1 MMEVVKFKM
10 GKPEKY
16 DFSGWATRCNVKC
29 SDGRTILKHAF
40 KDDDGK
46 VVPLVWNH
54 NHVEADNV
62 LGHACLEAREE
73 GIYAYCSFNDT
84 DQGKNAKELV
94 QHGDITALS
103 IFANKL
109 QQNNNRE
116 VMHGI
121 IREVSLVLAGA
132 NPGAS
137 IDYVVAHADDSES
150 EEATIY
156 NDENALEMFH
166 AETQENNPAPENKED
181 LENKED
187 NQDQQSTPEN
197 DQQLDKNPVEENKPE
212 SDPNQE
218 NLEHKDDPAKEEK
231 KEKNIKDIL
240 DSMTEEQREVLY
252 FLVGM
257 AHEEAKNGGKEEMK
271 HNAFDEIKNDKGE
284 VLTHSEFVEIMAEA
298 KKNGSLRDTF
308 LAHGITDV
316 GNLFPEDK
324 AVNNGPFTVSRNMEW
339 VAKVMN
345 AVHHTPFARVKS
357 FYFNI
362 TGEQAR
368 AKGYVKG
375 NQKVEEVV
383 AALKR
388 STPPQTVYKLQKID
402 RDDVIDITD
411 FDVIAYLKSE
421 MRVML
426 DEELARAFLIGD
438 GRSVDSNDKIN
449 PLNIRPVWQ
458 DSETYTV
465 KRVLERGEGNFA
477 KDFIKDIIRS
487 RKLYKGS
494 GNPTLFTTEDM
505 LTEMLLIEDGQGRVI
520 YDTVERLKTA
530 LRVSDIVT
538 VEVMEGA
545 YRRDSSYQYN
555 LLGLLVNMRDYN
567 VGADKG
573 GNVSMFDD
581 FDINYNKYEYLI
593 ETRCSGALVKPYSAI
608 SFEEKTSF

>member
-1 MMEVVKFKM
+1 M
-10 GKPEKY
+10 GKPEKF
-16 DFSGWATRCNVKC
+16 DFSGWATKYNVKC

-40 KDDDGK
+40 KDDDTK
-46 VVPLVWNH
+46 IIPLVWNH

-62 LGHACLEAREE
+62 LGHAYLEERDE
-73 GIYAYCSFNDT
+73 GIYAYCSLNDT

-94 QHGDITALS
+94 QHGDITSLS

-109 QQNNNRE
+109 KQNGNKE

-156 NDENALEMFH
+156 NDENTLEMFH
-166 AETQENNPAPENKED
+166 AE
-181 LENKED
+181 
-187 NQDQQSTPEN
+187 
-197 DQQLDKNPVEENKPE
+197 
-212 SDPNQE
+212 
-218 NLEHKDDPAKEEK
+218 KEEK
-231 KEKNIKDIL
+231 KGEPEMENNPNPNETLEHKEDKPAPAKEKTVQEII
-240 DSMTEEQREVLY
+240 DSMSDEQKDVLY
-252 FLVGM
+252 LLVG
-257 AHEEAKNGGKEEMK
+257 AAVEEAKNGGKEEMK

-284 VLTHSEFVEIMAEA
+284 VLTHSEFIEIMTEA
-298 KKNGSLRDTF
+298 KKSGSVKDAF
-308 LAHGITDV
+308 LAHGITNI
-316 GNLFPEDK
+316 GNLFPEDR
-324 AVNNGPFTVSRNMEW
+324 AAGAPETVSRNMEW
-339 VAKVMN
+339 VAQVMG
-345 AVHHTPFARVKS
+345 AVSHSPFSRVKS
-357 FYFNI
+357 MYFDI

-368 AKGYVKG
+368 AKGYIKG
-375 NQKVEEVV
+375 HQKAEEVIT
-383 AALKR
+383 ALKR
-388 STPPQTVYKLQKID
+388 RIDPQTVYKLQKID

-421 MRVML
+421 MRTML

-438 GRSVDSNDKIN
+438 GRAVDDEYKIS
-449 PLNIRPVWQ
+449 PDHIKPVWQ
-458 DSETYTV
+458 DSEVYTI
-465 KRVLERGEGNFA
+465 KRVLTRSADTNFA
-477 KDFIKDIIRS
+477 KDFIKDVIRA

-494 GNPTLFTTEDM
+494 GNPVLYTTEDM
-505 LTEMLLIEDGQGRVI
+505 LTEMLLIEDLNQRVI
-520 YDTVERLKTA
+520 YDTVEKLKTA

-538 VEVMEGA
+538 VEAMEGA
-545 YRRDSSYQYN
+545 YRRDANFQYN
-555 LLGLLVNMRDYN
+555 LLGLLVNMRDYK

-573 GNVSMFDD
+573 GNVNMFDD

>member
-1 MMEVVKFKM
+1 MV
-10 GKPEKY
+10 KPEKY
-16 DFSGWATRCNVKC
+16 DFSGWATKSNVKC

-46 VVPLVWNH
+46 TVPLVWNH

-62 LGHACLEAREE
+62 LGHACLESKEE

-84 DQGKNAKELV
+84 EQGKNAKELV
-94 QHGDITALS
+94 QHGDITSLS

-109 QQNNNRE
+109 QQNNNKE

-137 IDYVVAHADDSES
+137 IDYVVSHADESES

-156 NDENALEMFH
+156 NDENVLELFH
-166 AETQENNPAPENKED
+166 AEQDNQKDLNSENEDLKKNNPHEKMEHKNDGDPNKKED
-181 LENKED
+181 
-187 NQDQQSTPEN
+187 
-197 DQQLDKNPVEENKPE
+197 
-212 SDPNQE
+212 
-218 NLEHKDDPAKEEK
+218 
-231 KEKNIKDIL
+231 KEKTIQDII
-240 DSMTEEQREVLY
+240 DTMNEEQLNVLY
-252 FLVGM
+252 LLVGA
-257 AHEEAKNGGKEEMK
+257 AHEEAKANGGKEEMK
-271 HNAFDEIKNDKGE
+271 HNAFDGIKNDKGE
-284 VLTHSEFVEIMAEA
+284 VLTHSEFIEIMNEA
-298 KKNGSLRDTF
+298 KKNGSVRDAF

-324 AVNNGPFTVSRNMEW
+324 AVSNVPITISRNMEW
-339 VAKVMN
+339 VAKVM
-345 AVHHTPFARVKS
+345 ASVHHSPFSRVKGTLVD
-357 FYFNI
+357 I
-362 TGEQAR
+362 TGEEAR

-375 NQKVEEVV
+375 KQKTEEVV

-388 STPPQTVYKLQKID
+388 STTPQTVYKLQKID
-402 RDDVIDITD
+402 RDDVLDITD
-411 FDVIAYLKSE
+411 FDVISYLKSE

-449 PLNIRPVWQ
+449 PLNIRPVWG

-465 KRVLERGEGNFA
+465 KRVLTRAEGSTDEAFA
-477 KDFIKDIIRS
+477 KEFIKDVIKS

-505 LTEMLLIEDGQGRVI
+505 LTSMLLIEDKNERVI
-520 YDTVERLKTA
+520 YDTIDKLKTA

-538 VEVMEGA
+538 VEVMEGVN
-545 YRRDSSYQYN
+545 RKDENSQYN

-573 GNVSMFDD
+573 GNVNMFDD

-593 ETRCSGALVKPYSAI
+593 ETRCSGALVKPFSAI

>member
-1 MMEVVKFKM
+1 MA
-10 GKPEKY
+10 KPEKY
-16 DFSGWATRCNVKC
+16 DFSGWATKYNVKC

-40 KDDDGK
+40 KEDDSK
-46 VVPLVWNH
+46 VIPLVWNH

-62 LGHACLEAREE
+62 LGHAYLEERDE
-73 GIYAYCSFNDT
+73 GIYAYCSLNDT
-84 DQGKNAKELV
+84 EQGRNAKELV
-94 QHGDITALS
+94 QHGDITSLS

-109 QQNNNRE
+109 KQNVNKE
-116 VMHGI
+116 VMHGV

-150 EEATIY
+150 EDATIY

-166 AETQENNPAPENKED
+166 AEEKPDDTGTKKEGD
-181 LENKED
+181 
-187 NQDQQSTPEN
+187 ST
-197 DQQLDKNPVEENKPE
+197 K
-212 SDPNQE
+212 
-218 NLEHKDDPAKEEK
+218 KDK
-231 KEKNIKDIL
+231 KEKTVQDVL
-240 DSMTEEQREVLY
+240 DTMTEEQLNVLY
-252 FLVGM
+252 LLVG
-257 AHEEAKNGGKEEMK
+257 AANEEAKNGGKEEMK

-284 VLTHSEFVEIMAEA
+284 VLTHSEFVEIITEA
-298 KKNGSLRDTF
+298 RQKGSVKDAF
-308 LAHGITDV
+308 LAHGITDI

-324 AVNNGPFTVSRNMEW
+324 AVGGPETVSRNMEW
-339 VAKVMN
+339 VAKIMG
-345 AVHHTPFARVKS
+345 AVHHTPFARVKGS
-357 FYFNI
+357 LINI

-383 AALKR
+383 TALKR
-388 STPPQTVYKLQKID
+388 STSPQTVYKLQKID
-402 RDDVIDITD
+402 RDDIIDITD

-438 GRSVDSNDKIN
+438 GRSAESNDKIN
-449 PLNIRPVWQ
+449 PINIRPVWG

-465 KRVLERGEGNFA
+465 KRVLERAQGASDEAFA
-477 KDFIKDIIRS
+477 KAFIKDVIKS

-505 LTEMLLIEDGQGRVI
+505 LTNMLLIEDKNERVV
-520 YDTVERLKTA
+520 YDTIEKLKTA

-538 VEVMEGA
+538 VEPMEGA
-545 YRRDSSYQYN
+545 NRKDETYQYN
-555 LLGLLVNMRDYN
+555 LLGVLVNMRDYN

-573 GNVSMFDD
+573 GNVNMFDD
-581 FDINYNKYEYLI
+581 FDINFNKYEYLI
-593 ETRCSGALVKPYSAI
+593 ETRCSGALVKPFSAI
-608 SFEEKTSF
+608 TFEEKTTIGA

>member
-1 MMEVVKFKM
+1 MEVVKFKM
-10 GKPEKY
+10 AKPEKY
-16 DFSGWATRCNVKC
+16 DFSGWATKYNVKC

-40 KDDDGK
+40 KEDDTK
-46 VVPLVWNH
+46 VIPLVWNH

-62 LGHACLEAREE
+62 LGHAYLEERDE
-73 GIYAYCSFNDT
+73 GIYAYCSLNDT
-84 DQGKNAKELV
+84 EQGRNAKELV
-94 QHGDITALS
+94 QHGDITSLS

-109 QQNNNRE
+109 KQNGNKE
-116 VMHGI
+116 VMHGV

-137 IDYVVAHADDSES
+137 IDYVVSHADDSES
-150 EEATIY
+150 EDATIY

-166 AETQENNPAPENKED
+166 AEEKPDDTGAK
-181 LENKED
+181 KED
-187 NQDQQSTPEN
+187 N
-197 DQQLDKNPVEENKPE
+197 
-212 SDPNQE
+212 
-218 NLEHKDDPAKEEK
+218 PAKKEEK
-231 KEKNIKDIL
+231 DKTVQDIL
-240 DSMTEEQREVLY
+240 DTMNEEQLNVLY
-252 FLVGM
+252 LLVGA

-284 VLTHSEFVEIMAEA
+284 VLTHSEFVEIITEA
-298 KKNGSLRDTF
+298 RQKGSVKDAF
-308 LAHGITDV
+308 LAHGITDI

-324 AVNNGPFTVSRNMEW
+324 AVSRDMEW
-339 VAKVMN
+339 VAKIMG

-357 FYFNI
+357 SLINI

-375 NQKVEEVV
+375 NQKVEEVIT
-383 AALKR
+383 ALKR
-388 STPPQTVYKLQKID
+388 STSPQTVYKLQKID
-402 RDDVIDITD
+402 RDDIIDITD

-438 GRSVDSNDKIN
+438 GRSAEANDKIN
-449 PLNIRPVWQ
+449 PINIRPVWG

-465 KRVLERGEGNFA
+465 KRVLERASGASDEAFA
-477 KDFIKDIIRS
+477 KAFIKDVIKS

-505 LTEMLLIEDGQGRVI
+505 LTNMLLIEDKNERVV
-520 YDTVERLKTA
+520 YDTIEKLKTA

-538 VEVMEGA
+538 VEPMEGA
-545 YRRDSSYQYN
+545 NRKDASNQYN
-555 LLGLLVNMRDYN
+555 LLGVLVNMRDYN

-573 GNVSMFDD
+573 GNVNMFDD
-581 FDINYNKYEYLI
+581 FDINFNKYEYLI
-593 ETRCSGALVKPYSAI
+593 ETRCSGALVKPFSAI
-608 SFEEKTSF
+608 TFEEKTTIGG

>member
-1 MMEVVKFKM
+1 M
-10 GKPEKY
+10 GKPKKY
-16 DFSGWATRCNVKC
+16 DFSGWATKCNVKC

-46 VVPLVWNH
+46 TVPLVWNH
-54 NHVEADNV
+54 NHVEAENV
-62 LGHACLEAREE
+62 LGHACLESREE

-84 DQGKNAKELV
+84 EQGKNAKELV
-94 QHGDITALS
+94 QHGDITSLS

-109 QQNNNRE
+109 QQNNNKE

-166 AETQENNPAPENKED
+166 ADPENPNPEEHKDPD
-181 LENKED
+181 LEHKDPD
-187 NQDQQSTPEN
+187 NPNPEEHKDPEN
-197 DQQLDKNPVEENKPE
+197 PNPE
-212 SDPNQE
+212 E
-218 NLEHKDDPAKEEK
+218 NLEHKDDPAKKEK
-231 KEKNIKDIL
+231 KDKTVQDVL
-240 DSMTEEQREVLY
+240 DTMNEEQLNVLY
-252 FLVGM
+252 LLVGA

-271 HNAFDEIKNDKGE
+271 HNAFDGIKNDKGE
-284 VLTHSEFVEIMAEA
+284 VLTHSEFIEIMNEA
-298 KKNGSLRDTF
+298 KKNGSVRDAF

-324 AVNNGPFTVSRNMEW
+324 AVSNAPVTISRNMEW
-339 VAKVMN
+339 VAKVM
-345 AVHHTPFARVKS
+345 ASVHHSPFSRVKGTLVD
-357 FYFNI
+357 I
-362 TGEQAR
+362 TGEEAR

-375 NQKVEEVV
+375 KQKTEEVV

-388 STPPQTVYKLQKID
+388 STTPQTVYKLQKID
-402 RDDVIDITD
+402 RDDVLDITD
-411 FDVIAYLKSE
+411 FDVISYLKSE

-449 PLNIRPVWQ
+449 PLNIRPVWG

-465 KRVLERGEGNFA
+465 KRVLTRADGATDEAFA
-477 KDFIKDIIRS
+477 KEFIKDVIKS

-505 LTEMLLIEDGQGRVI
+505 LTSMLLIEDKNERVI
-520 YDTVERLKTA
+520 YDTIDKLKTA

-538 VEVMEGA
+538 VEVMEGVN
-545 YRRDSSYQYN
+545 RKEENNQYN

-573 GNVSMFDD
+573 GNVNMFDD

-593 ETRCSGALVKPYSAI
+593 ETRCSGALVKPFSAI

>member
-1 MMEVVKFKM
+1 MEVVKFKM
-10 GKPEKY
+10 AKPEKY
-16 DFSGWATRCNVKC
+16 DFSGWATKYNVKC

-40 KDDDGK
+40 KEDDSK
-46 VVPLVWNH
+46 VIPLVWNH

-62 LGHACLEAREE
+62 LGHAYLEERDE
-73 GIYAYCSFNDT
+73 GIYAYCSLNDT
-84 DQGKNAKELV
+84 EQGRNAKELV
-94 QHGDITALS
+94 QHGDITSLS

-109 QQNNNRE
+109 KQNVNKE
-116 VMHGI
+116 VMHGV

-150 EEATIY
+150 EDATIY

-166 AETQENNPAPENKED
+166 AEEKPDDTGIK
-181 LENKED
+181 KED
-187 NQDQQSTPEN
+187 N
-197 DQQLDKNPVEENKPE
+197 
-212 SDPNQE
+212 
-218 NLEHKDDPAKEEK
+218 PAK
-231 KEKNIKDIL
+231 KEKKDKTIQDVL
-240 DSMTEEQREVLY
+240 DTMTEEQLNVLY
-252 FLVGM
+252 LLVG
-257 AHEEAKNGGKEEMK
+257 AANEEAKNGGKEEMK

-284 VLTHSEFVEIMAEA
+284 VLTHSEFVEIITEA
-298 KKNGSLRDTF
+298 KQKGSVKDAF
-308 LAHGITDV
+308 LAHGITDI
-316 GNLFPEDK
+316 GNLFAGDK
-324 AVNNGPFTVSRNMEW
+324 AVGGPETVSRDMEW
-339 VAKVMN
+339 VAKIMG

-357 FYFNI
+357 SLINI

-383 AALKR
+383 TALKR
-388 STPPQTVYKLQKID
+388 STSPQTVYKLQKID
-402 RDDVIDITD
+402 RDDIIDITD

-438 GRSVDSNDKIN
+438 GRSAEANDKIN
-449 PLNIRPVWQ
+449 PINIRPVWG

-465 KRVLERGEGNFA
+465 KRVLERTQGASDEAFA
-477 KDFIKDIIRS
+477 KAFIKDVIKS

-505 LTEMLLIEDGQGRVI
+505 LTNMLLIEDKNERVV
-520 YDTVERLKTA
+520 YDTIEKLKTA

-538 VEVMEGA
+538 VEPMEGA
-545 YRRDSSYQYN
+545 NRKDETYQYN
-555 LLGLLVNMRDYN
+555 LLGVLVNMRDYN

-573 GNVSMFDD
+573 GNVNMFDD
-581 FDINYNKYEYLI
+581 FDINFNKYEYLI
-593 ETRCSGALVKPYSAI
+593 ETRCSGALVKPFSAI
-608 SFEEKTSF
+608 TFEEKTTIGG

>member
-1 MMEVVKFKM
+1 MA
-10 GKPEKY
+10 KPEKY
-16 DFSGWATRCNVKC
+16 DFSGWATKYNVKC

-40 KDDDGK
+40 KEDDSK
-46 VVPLVWNH
+46 VIPLVWNH

-62 LGHACLEAREE
+62 LGHAYLEERDE
-73 GIYAYCSFNDT
+73 GIYAYCSLNDT
-84 DQGKNAKELV
+84 EQGRNAKELV
-94 QHGDITALS
+94 QHGDITSLS

-109 QQNNNRE
+109 KQNVNKE
-116 VMHGI
+116 VMHGV

-150 EEATIY
+150 EDATIY

-166 AETQENNPAPENKED
+166 AEEKPDDTGTKKEGD
-181 LENKED
+181 
-187 NQDQQSTPEN
+187 ST
-197 DQQLDKNPVEENKPE
+197 K
-212 SDPNQE
+212 
-218 NLEHKDDPAKEEK
+218 KDK
-231 KEKNIKDIL
+231 KEKTVQDVL
-240 DSMTEEQREVLY
+240 DTMTEEQLNVLY
-252 FLVGM
+252 LLVG
-257 AHEEAKNGGKEEMK
+257 AANEEAKNGGKEEMK

-284 VLTHSEFVEIMAEA
+284 VLTHSEFVEIITEA
-298 KKNGSLRDTF
+298 RQKGSVKDAF
-308 LAHGITDV
+308 LAHGITNI

-324 AVNNGPFTVSRNMEW
+324 AVGGPETVSRNMEW
-339 VAKVMN
+339 VAKIMGT
-345 AVHHTPFARVKS
+345 VHHTPFARVKS
-357 FYFNI
+357 SLIDI

-383 AALKR
+383 TALKR
-388 STPPQTVYKLQKID
+388 STSPQTVYKLQKID
-402 RDDVIDITD
+402 RDDIIDITD

-438 GRSVDSNDKIN
+438 GRSAESNDKIN
-449 PLNIRPVWQ
+449 PINIRPVWG

-465 KRVLERGEGNFA
+465 KRVLERASGASDEAFA
-477 KDFIKDIIRS
+477 KAFIKDVIKS

-505 LTEMLLIEDGQGRVI
+505 LTNMLLIEDKNERVV
-520 YDTVERLKTA
+520 YDTVEKLKTA

-538 VEVMEGA
+538 VGPMEGA
-545 YRRDSSYQYN
+545 NRKDETYQYN
-555 LLGLLVNMRDYN
+555 LLGVLVNMRDYS

-573 GNVSMFDD
+573 GNVNMFDD
-581 FDINYNKYEYLI
+581 FDINFNKYEYLI
-593 ETRCSGALVKPYSAI
+593 ETRCSGALVKPFSAI
-608 SFEEKTSF
+608 TFEEKTTIGA

>member
-1 MMEVVKFKM
+1 MEVVKFKM
-10 GKPEKY
+10 AKPEKY
-16 DFSGWATRCNVKC
+16 DFSGWATKYNVKC

-40 KDDDGK
+40 KEDDTK
-46 VVPLVWNH
+46 VIPLVWNH

-62 LGHACLEAREE
+62 LGHAYLEERDE
-73 GIYAYCSFNDT
+73 GIYAYCSLNDT
-84 DQGKNAKELV
+84 EQGRNAKELV
-94 QHGDITALS
+94 QHGDITSLS

-109 QQNNNRE
+109 KQNGNKE
-116 VMHGI
+116 VMHGV

-137 IDYVVAHADDSES
+137 IDYVVSHADDSES
-150 EEATIY
+150 EDATIY

-166 AETQENNPAPENKED
+166 AEEKPDDTGSK
-181 LENKED
+181 KED
-187 NQDQQSTPEN
+187 N
-197 DQQLDKNPVEENKPE
+197 
-212 SDPNQE
+212 
-218 NLEHKDDPAKEEK
+218 PAKKEEK
-231 KEKNIKDIL
+231 DKTVQDIL
-240 DSMTEEQREVLY
+240 DTMNEEQLNVLY
-252 FLVGM
+252 LLVGA

-284 VLTHSEFVEIMAEA
+284 VLTHSEFVEIITEA
-298 KKNGSLRDTF
+298 RQKGSVKDAF
-308 LAHGITDV
+308 LAHGITDI
-316 GNLFPEDK
+316 GNLFAGDKSVGGPE
-324 AVNNGPFTVSRNMEW
+324 TVSRDMEW
-339 VAKVMN
+339 VAKIMG

-357 FYFNI
+357 SLINI

-383 AALKR
+383 TALKR
-388 STPPQTVYKLQKID
+388 STSPQTVYKLQKID
-402 RDDVIDITD
+402 RDDIIDITD

-438 GRSVDSNDKIN
+438 GRSAESNDKIN
-449 PLNIRPVWQ
+449 PINIRPVWG

-465 KRVLERGEGNFA
+465 KRVLERASGASDEAFA
-477 KDFIKDIIRS
+477 KAFIKDVIKS

-505 LTEMLLIEDGQGRVI
+505 LTNMLLIEDKNERVV
-520 YDTVERLKTA
+520 YDTIEKLKTA

-538 VEVMEGA
+538 VEPMEGA
-545 YRRDSSYQYN
+545 NRKDEHNQYN
-555 LLGLLVNMRDYN
+555 LLGVLVNMRDYN

-573 GNVSMFDD
+573 GNVNMFDD
-581 FDINYNKYEYLI
+581 FDINFNKYEYLI
-593 ETRCSGALVKPYSAI
+593 ETRCSGALVKPFSAI
-608 SFEEKTSF
+608 TFEEKTTIGA

>member
-1 MMEVVKFKM
+1 MA
-10 GKPEKY
+10 KPEKY
-16 DFSGWATRCNVKC
+16 DFSGWATKYNVKC

-40 KDDDGK
+40 KEDDTK
-46 VVPLVWNH
+46 VIPLVWNH
-54 NHVEADNV
+54 NHVEAENV
-62 LGHACLEAREE
+62 LGHAYLEERDE
-73 GIYAYCSFNDT
+73 GIYAYCSLNDT

-94 QHGDITALS
+94 QHGDITSLS

-109 QQNNNRE
+109 KQNSNKE
-116 VMHGI
+116 VMHGV

-150 EEATIY
+150 EDATIY

-166 AETQENNPAPENKED
+166 AEEKPENTGTTKEGD
-181 LENKED
+181 
-187 NQDQQSTPEN
+187 P
-197 DQQLDKNPVEENKPE
+197 KPE
-212 SDPNQE
+212 EE
-218 NLEHKDDPAKEEK
+218 NLEHKEKEGDPAKKEV
-231 KEKNIKDIL
+231 KEKTVQEIIDGMS
-240 DSMTEEQREVLY
+240 DEERDVLY
-252 FLVGM
+252 LLVGA

-284 VLTHSEFVEIMAEA
+284 VLTHSEFVEIIAEA
-298 KKNGSLRDTF
+298 KQKGSVKDAF
-308 LAHGITDV
+308 LAHGITDI

-324 AVNNGPFTVSRNMEW
+324 AVGGPATVSRNMEW
-339 VAKVMN
+339 VAKVMG

-357 FYFNI
+357 SLIDI

-388 STPPQTVYKLQKID
+388 STSPQTVYKLQKID

-449 PLNIRPVWQ
+449 PLNIRPVWG

-465 KRVLERGEGNFA
+465 KRVLERAEGASEEAFA
-477 KDFIKDIIRS
+477 KAFIKDVIRA

-505 LTEMLLIEDGQGRVI
+505 LTNMLLIEDKNERVI
-520 YDTVERLKTA
+520 YDTVEKLKTA

-545 YRRDSSYQYN
+545 NRRDASYQYN

-573 GNVSMFDD
+573 GNVNMFDD
-581 FDINYNKYEYLI
+581 FDINLNKYEYLI
-593 ETRCSGALVKPYSAI
+593 ETRCSGALVKPFSAI

>member
-1 MMEVVKFKM
+1 MEVVKFKM
-10 GKPEKY
+10 AKPEKY
-16 DFSGWATRCNVKC
+16 DFSGWATKYNVKC

-40 KDDDGK
+40 KEDDTK
-46 VVPLVWNH
+46 VIPLVWNH

-62 LGHACLEAREE
+62 LGHAYLEERDE
-73 GIYAYCSFNDT
+73 GIYAYCSLNDT
-84 DQGKNAKELV
+84 EQGRNAKELV
-94 QHGDITALS
+94 QHGDITSLS

-109 QQNNNRE
+109 KQNGNKE
-116 VMHGI
+116 VMHGV

-137 IDYVVAHADDSES
+137 IDYVVSHADDSES
-150 EEATIY
+150 EDATIY

-166 AETQENNPAPENKED
+166 AEEKPDDTGIK
-181 LENKED
+181 KED
-187 NQDQQSTPEN
+187 N
-197 DQQLDKNPVEENKPE
+197 
-212 SDPNQE
+212 
-218 NLEHKDDPAKEEK
+218 PAKKEEK
-231 KEKNIKDIL
+231 DKTVQDIL
-240 DSMTEEQREVLY
+240 DTMNEEQLNVLY
-252 FLVGM
+252 LLVGA

-284 VLTHSEFVEIMAEA
+284 VLTHSEFVEIITEA
-298 KKNGSLRDTF
+298 RQKGSVKDAF
-308 LAHGITDV
+308 LAHGITDI
-316 GNLFPEDK
+316 GNLFAGDKSVGGPE
-324 AVNNGPFTVSRNMEW
+324 TVSRDMEW
-339 VAKVMN
+339 VAKIMG

-357 FYFNI
+357 SLINI

-383 AALKR
+383 TALKR
-388 STPPQTVYKLQKID
+388 STSPQTVYKLQKID
-402 RDDVIDITD
+402 RDDIIDITD

-438 GRSVDSNDKIN
+438 GRSAEANDKIN
-449 PLNIRPVWQ
+449 PINIRPVWG

-465 KRVLERGEGNFA
+465 KRVLERASGASDEAFA
-477 KDFIKDIIRS
+477 KAFIKDVIKS

-505 LTEMLLIEDGQGRVI
+505 LTNMLLIEDKNERVV
-520 YDTVERLKTA
+520 YDTVEKLKTA

-538 VEVMEGA
+538 VEPMEGA
-545 YRRDSSYQYN
+545 NRKDEHNQYN
-555 LLGLLVNMRDYN
+555 LLGVLVNMRDYN

-573 GNVSMFDD
+573 GNVNMFDD
-581 FDINYNKYEYLI
+581 FDINFNKYEYLI
-593 ETRCSGALVKPYSAI
+593 ETRCSGALVKPFSAI
-608 SFEEKTSF
+608 TFEEKTTIGG

>member
-1 MMEVVKFKM
+1 MA
-10 GKPEKY
+10 KPEKY
-16 DFSGWATRCNVKC
+16 DFSGWATKYNVKC

-40 KDDDGK
+40 KEDDTK
-46 VVPLVWNH
+46 VIPLVWNH
-54 NHVEADNV
+54 NHVEAENV
-62 LGHACLEAREE
+62 LGHAYLEERDE
-73 GIYAYCSFNDT
+73 GIYAYCSLNDT

-94 QHGDITALS
+94 QHGDITSLS

-109 QQNNNRE
+109 KQNSNKE
-116 VMHGI
+116 VMHGV

-150 EEATIY
+150 EDATIY

-166 AETQENNPAPENKED
+166 AEENPG
-181 LENKED
+181 
-187 NQDQQSTPEN
+187 TPGATNEG
-197 DQQLDKNPVEENKPE
+197 DPKPDE
-212 SDPNQE
+212 A
-218 NLEHKDDPAKEEK
+218 NLEHKEKDDPAKKEV
-231 KEKNIKDIL
+231 KEKTVQEIIDGMS
-240 DSMTEEQREVLY
+240 DEERDVLY
-252 FLVGM
+252 LLVGA

-284 VLTHSEFVEIMAEA
+284 VLTHSEFVEIIAEA
-298 KKNGSLRDTF
+298 KQKGSVKDAF
-308 LAHGITDV
+308 LAHGITEI

-324 AVNNGPFTVSRNMEW
+324 AVGGPATVSRNMEW
-339 VAKVMN
+339 VAKVMG

-357 FYFNI
+357 SLIDI

-388 STPPQTVYKLQKID
+388 STSPQTVYKLQKID

-449 PLNIRPVWQ
+449 PLNIRPVWG

-465 KRVLERGEGNFA
+465 KRVLERAEGASEEAFA
-477 KDFIKDIIRS
+477 KAFIKDVIRA

-505 LTEMLLIEDGQGRVI
+505 LTNMLLIEDKNERVI
-520 YDTVERLKTA
+520 YDTVEKLKTA

-545 YRRDSSYQYN
+545 NRRDASYQYN

-573 GNVSMFDD
+573 GNVNMFDD
-581 FDINYNKYEYLI
+581 FDINLNKYEYLI
-593 ETRCSGALVKPYSAI
+593 ETRCSGALVKPFSAI

>member
-1 MMEVVKFKM
+1 MA
-10 GKPEKY
+10 KPEKY
-16 DFSGWATRCNVKC
+16 DFSGWATKYNVKC

-40 KDDDGK
+40 KEDDTK
-46 VVPLVWNH
+46 VIPLVWNH
-54 NHVEADNV
+54 NHVEAENV
-62 LGHACLEAREE
+62 LGHAYLEERDE
-73 GIYAYCSFNDT
+73 GIYAYCSLNDT

-94 QHGDITALS
+94 QHGDITSLS

-109 QQNNNRE
+109 KQNSNKE
-116 VMHGI
+116 VMHGV

-150 EEATIY
+150 EDATIY

-166 AETQENNPAPENKED
+166 AEEKPENTGTTKEGD
-181 LENKED
+181 
-187 NQDQQSTPEN
+187 P
-197 DQQLDKNPVEENKPE
+197 KPDE
-212 SDPNQE
+212 K
-218 NLEHKDDPAKEEK
+218 NLEHKEKEGDPAKKEK
-231 KEKNIKDIL
+231 KEKTVQDVIDTMN
-240 DSMTEEQREVLY
+240 EEQLNVLY
-252 FLVGM
+252 LLVGA

-284 VLTHSEFVEIMAEA
+284 VLTHSEFVEIITEA
-298 KKNGSLRDTF
+298 KQKGSVKDAF
-308 LAHGITDV
+308 LAHGITEI

-324 AVNNGPFTVSRNMEW
+324 AVGGPATVSRNMEW
-339 VAKVMN
+339 VAKVMG

-357 FYFNI
+357 SLIDI

-449 PLNIRPVWQ
+449 PLNIRPVWG

-465 KRVLERGEGNFA
+465 KRVLERAEGASEEAFA
-477 KDFIKDIIRS
+477 KAFIKDVIRA

-505 LTEMLLIEDGQGRVI
+505 LTNMLLIEDKNERVI
-520 YDTVERLKTA
+520 YDTVEKLKTA

-545 YRRDSSYQYN
+545 YRRDGSYQYN

-573 GNVSMFDD
+573 GNVNMFDD
-581 FDINYNKYEYLI
+581 FDINLNKYEYLI
-593 ETRCSGALVKPYSAI
+593 ETRCSGALVKPFSAI

>member
-1 MMEVVKFKM
+1 MAR
-10 GKPEKY
+10 PEKY
-16 DFSGWATRCNVKC
+16 DFSGWATKYNVKC

-40 KDDDGK
+40 KEDDTK
-46 VVPLVWNH
+46 VIPLVWNH
-54 NHVEADNV
+54 NHVEAENV
-62 LGHACLEAREE
+62 LGHAYLEERDE
-73 GIYAYCSFNDT
+73 GIYAYCSLNDT

-94 QHGDITALS
+94 QHGDITSLS

-109 QQNNNRE
+109 KQNSNKE
-116 VMHGI
+116 VMHGV

-150 EEATIY
+150 EDATIY

-166 AETQENNPAPENKED
+166 AEK
-181 LENKED
+181 
-187 NQDQQSTPEN
+187 
-197 DQQLDKNPVEENKPE
+197 KPE
-212 SDPNQE
+212 DTGVTKEGNPKPTEE
-218 NLEHKDDPAKEEK
+218 NLEHKEKEGDTTKKDK
-231 KEKNIKDIL
+231 KEKTVQEIVDGMS
-240 DSMTEEQREVLY
+240 DEERAVLNL
-252 FLVGM
+252 LVG
-257 AHEEAKNGGKEEMK
+257 AAYEEAKNGGKEEMK

-284 VLTHSEFVEIMAEA
+284 VLTHSEFVEIIAEA
-298 KKNGSLRDTF
+298 KEKGSIKNAF
-308 LAHGITDV
+308 LAHGITDI

-324 AVNNGPFTVSRNMEW
+324 AVGGPETVSRNMEW
-339 VAKVMN
+339 VAKVMG
-345 AVHHTPFARVKS
+345 AVHHTPFARVKGS
-357 FYFNI
+357 LINI

-375 NQKVEEVV
+375 TQKVEEVIT
-383 AALKR
+383 ALKR
-388 STPPQTVYKLQKID
+388 STSPQTVYKLQKID

-438 GRSVDSNDKIN
+438 GRSAEANDKIN
-449 PLNIRPVWQ
+449 PINIRPVWG

-465 KRVLERGEGNFA
+465 KRVLERASGSSDEAFA
-477 KDFIKDIIRS
+477 KAFIKDVIKA

-505 LTEMLLIEDGQGRVI
+505 LTNMLLIEDKSERTV
-520 YDTVERLKTA
+520 YDTIEKLKTA

-538 VEVMEGA
+538 VEPMEGA
-545 YRRDSSYQYN
+545 NRKDETYQYN
-555 LLGLLVNMRDYN
+555 LLGILVNMRDYN

-573 GNVSMFDD
+573 GNVNMFDD
-581 FDINYNKYEYLI
+581 FDINFNKYEYLI
-593 ETRCSGALVKPYSAI
+593 ETRCSGALVKPFSAI
-608 SFEEKTSF
+608 SFEEKTTIGG